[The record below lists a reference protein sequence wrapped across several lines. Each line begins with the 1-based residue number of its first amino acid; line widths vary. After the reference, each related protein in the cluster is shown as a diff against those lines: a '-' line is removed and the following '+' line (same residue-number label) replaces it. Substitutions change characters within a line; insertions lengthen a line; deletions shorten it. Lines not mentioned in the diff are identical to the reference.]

1 MAAVESG
8 GESRSHA
15 RAGKKHKKKRR
26 LSIRIDMTP
35 MVDVAFLL
43 LTFFMLTTYFSKPQT
58 MELNLPPDEKSQVEV
73 AESNLLTIRVA
84 PALTRDPSGVKIAE
98 VFWNIGTE
106 PANRIEQKDLRKF
119 LTDKNKENPK
129 LITLLKID
137 RDGSYDMLI
146 KLMDIVALAKVER
159 FSLAQMTLY
168 DKRQIEKARG
178 S

>member
-1 MAAVESG
+1 MAVVDSG
-8 GESRSHA
+8 GGSKSHD
-15 RAGKKHKKKRR
+15 RGQKKHKKKRR
-26 LSIRIDMTP
+26 LRIRIDMTP

-58 MELNLPPDEKSQVEV
+58 MELNLPKDEKQQVEV

-84 PALTRDPSGVKIAE
+84 PDGA
-98 VFWNIGTE
+98 VFWNIGTD
-106 PANRIEQKDLRKF
+106 PANRIEMKELRKF

-137 RDGSYDMLI
+137 RDGKYDMLV
-146 KLMDIVALAKVER
+146 KAMDQVALAKVER
-159 FSLAQMTLY
+159 FSLAQMNEY
-168 DKRQIEKARG
+168 DKRQIQKARG